1 MTALLTLDS
10 ISLNA
15 PDGRPLFE
23 GLSLAIGRERTGL
36 VGRNGCGKSTLLRVI
51 AGELEPAAGSVQ
63 RTGSIGVL
71 AQLTDESQT
80 VAQALGIAED
90 LARLRRLEAGDG
102 SLEDATRADWTLET
116 RLAAALVD
124 TGLPGLPPDRLLAC
138 LSGGE
143 RTRVAMAGL
152 LIAAP
157 DLLLLDEP
165 TNNLD
170 ADGREAVAGLLA
182 RWRGGVIVASHDR
195 ALLENVDRIVE
206 LTTVGVTIFG
216 GAWPEFAEA
225 REAARVRA
233 RAGLRRA
240 ADALRSAERAVQ
252 KAKEK
257 KARRDKAGRASR
269 AKGGAPKM
277 MLDAGQQ
284 RAENSGARE
293 SHLADRMIG
302 DRLESLD
309 DARAQVEVLTP
320 LTIALPRTALGAG
333 RELVACKD
341 VTMAHGPRRLFGR
354 LSFDICGPERVAIRG
369 ANGAGK
375 TTLLRLIMG
384 QLQPAAGAVLR
395 RTDRVAVL
403 DQHVGLLEPAATILG
418 NLRRLNP
425 ELSDNEAHAALA
437 RFAFRNTAAL
447 RIAGTL
453 SGGERLRAGLACV
466 FAKPQPPL
474 LLLLDEP
481 TNHLDLE
488 SIEELERA
496 LSGFDG
502 ALIVVSHD
510 QRFLQRIG
518 VEREIR
524 L

>member
-1 MTALLTLDS
+1 MTAFLTLDS
-10 ISLNA
+10 ISLST
-15 PDGRPLFE
+15 PDGRPLFD
-23 GLSLAIGRERTGL
+23 GLTLAIGRERTGL

-63 RTGSIGVL
+63 RAGSIGTL
-71 AQLTDESQT
+71 AQLADDRLT
-80 VAQALGIAED
+80 VAQALGVADD
-90 LARLRRLEAGDG
+90 LARLRRLEGGEG
-102 SLEDATRADWTLET
+102 SLEDAAKADWTLET
-116 RLAAALVD
+116 RLSAALLE
-124 TGLPGLPPDRLLAC
+124 TGLSALPPDRLLAA

-143 RTRVAMAGL
+143 RTRVALARL

-157 DLLLLDEP
+157 DVLLLDEP

-170 ADGREAVAGLLA
+170 ADGREAVADLLV
-182 RWRGGVIVASHDR
+182 RWRGGVVVASHDR
-195 ALLENVDRIVE
+195 ALLERVDRIVE

-225 REAARVRA
+225 REAARIGAVTE
-233 RAGLRRA
+233 LSRA
-240 ADALRSAERAVQ
+240 AGALRSAERGVQ

-257 KARRDKAGRASR
+257 KARRDKAGRASH
-269 AKGGAPKM
+269 AKGGEPRM
-277 MLDAGQQ
+277 MLDAERQ

-293 SHLADRMIG
+293 SQLADRMIG
-302 DRLESLD
+302 DRVEALD
-309 DARAQVEVLTP
+309 DARARVEVLTP
-320 LTIALPRTALGAG
+320 LTIALPKTALAAG
-333 RELVACKD
+333 RELIACKD
-341 VTMAHGPRRLFGR
+341 VTMAHGPRRLFGP
-354 LSFDICGPERVAIRG
+354 LSFDISGPERVAIRG
-369 ANGAGK
+369 ANGSGK

-384 QLQPAAGAVLR
+384 QLQPGAGAIR
-395 RTDRVAVL
+395 RLTDRIAGL
-403 DQHVGLLEPAATILG
+403 DQHIGLLAPADTILD

-437 RFAFRNTAAL
+437 RFAFRNRSALQIAA
-447 RIAGTL
+447 TL

-481 TNHLDLE
+481 TNHLDLL
-488 SIEELERA
+488 SIEELESA

-510 QRFLQRIG
+510 ERFLRGIG
-518 VEREIR
+518 VEREIA